1 LKPTILGLRLPRV
14 LAIAA
19 AISAVV
25 TFGLSLY
32 RAPFSFQ
39 VNIGSSISG
48 HAQVYYDIGKG
59 IREED
64 SSIVTVHQGAGRYRL
79 PLPSG
84 TYRGLRFDP
93 TDKGGNEIALSA
105 PRIIDRAGRLV
116 RKFPNQFAAIQ
127 EIDRMECGADLC
139 RLKTGRGTDSILSL
153 NLEAPFALVEN
164 PAIVWRQAARDFL
177 ACLVGIVA
185 ATLLTALLV
194 RKVSPRI
201 VEWTRAGWNWAIRRP
216 RHAVLAVALCS
227 TLLSCYPVIFF
238 GKSFV
243 SPNILGSGMLY
254 PTPPFVPGY
263 QDTDLEFSKG
273 ADTGAMLWQNLPYS
287 VIQSRALKQDH
298 ELPLWNR
305 YNSAGTPLLAQGLSM
320 FGDPLHTIVLIANG
334 AAWAWD
340 VKFIVAKIL
349 FCLALGLFVLRST
362 SYLPSALILTG
373 SSAFIGFFSF
383 RFDHPAFFS
392 MCYAPWLLLCWLE
405 ISRAQRPRAFAGW
418 TLGLILSSWAEL
430 NSGGVKEGYMLL
442 MSMHGAG
449 VLVFLMTAPAGD
461 RIRKLVY
468 LSFVGIAFVLLS
480 APIWLPFLET
490 LKNSWTAYDTTPAW
504 QIQPGLIL
512 GFFDE
517 IFYRAVNPEADAFN
531 PSANFLILL
540 GCLSS
545 AAYFKLLSRDRT
557 FVAILLASLPP
568 LALVFGIVPPALVSR
583 IPVLRNVGH
592 LDNTFSCVLIIQA
605 VVIAG
610 FGFKY
615 LSQKIG
621 RRGWR
626 SDCLVISFGF
636 LFLCALYLGLTQA
649 RQRAPDQF
657 DALGTHVTSGVFF
670 YLYALSI
677 ACALFAL
684 PLLFRL
690 LAQRPAT
697 TRVVVPLS
705 LICFAAIH
713 LRFGMHLKTEVAQ
726 IDDAV
731 VNPAVRVDL
740 QAPSPA
746 IDWLKAKRGGF
757 RTVGFGDTFF
767 PGYNGISG
775 LESVSGTD
783 PLQNTY
789 YRALLTSAQIPLL
802 WEWRWVAKTEGFDL
816 ILPFYNL
823 LNVRYFLKGI
833 DSTEV
838 RQPALSEVADLDVK
852 VFENAQAWPRAFYVD
867 RIARYDSTEQFVTMV
882 RSKSGA
888 PFAAIQESA
897 LPANGA
903 LSRMTGLPGS
913 QRVVSARDYIFTNNT
928 TTFTIDAPAAGIAVL
943 TETFLPDDFVVTLNG
958 SAASYFRINH
968 AFKGVLVPQAGTYTI
983 SFSYWPR
990 RFNLALLMAGC
1001 GALILTMWALALF
1014 RRKSAG
1020 SPSLFLGHESVR

>member
-1 LKPTILGLRLPRV
+1 MGLRLPRL
-14 LAIAA
+14 LAVAA

-25 TFGLSLY
+25 AFGLSLY

-48 HAQVYYDIGKG
+48 NAQVYYDIGRG

-64 SSIVTVHQGAGRYRL
+64 SSIVHVHQGAGRYRL

-105 PRIIDRAGRLV
+105 PRIIDRAGRMV

-127 EIDRMECGADLC
+127 EIDRLECGADLC
-139 RLKTGRGTDSILSL
+139 RLKTGRGTDSILSV

-164 PAIVWRQAARDFL
+164 PAIVWRQAARDFFV
-177 ACLVGIVA
+177 CLVGIVT
-185 ATLLTALLV
+185 ATLLIALLV
-194 RKVSPRI
+194 RRVSPLI
-201 VEWTRAGWNWAIRRP
+201 FEWTRAGWNWAIRRP
-216 RHAVLAVALCS
+216 GHAVLAVALCS

-392 MCYAPWLLLCWLE
+392 MCYAPWILLCWLE
-405 ISRAQRPRAFAGW
+405 ISRAQRPRVFAGW
-418 TLGLILSSWAEL
+418 ALGLILASWAEL

-449 VLVFLMTAPAGD
+449 ALVFLMTAPAGD

-480 APIWLPFLET
+480 TPIWLPFLET
-490 LKNSWTAYDTTPAW
+490 LKNSWTAYDTTPSW

-531 PSANFLILL
+531 PSANFFILL

-545 AAYFKLLSRDRT
+545 VAYFRLLLRDRL

-568 LALVFGIVPPALVSR
+568 LALVFGIVSPALVSR

-592 LDNTFSCVLIIQA
+592 LDNTFSCVLIIHA
-605 VVIAG
+605 IAIAG

-626 SDCLVISFGF
+626 SDYLVISFGF

-657 DALGTHVTSGVFF
+657 DALGTHVTPSLFSC
-670 YLYALSI
+670 LYALSI
-677 ACALFAL
+677 LSALLAL
-684 PLLFRL
+684 PLLGRL
-690 LAQRPAT
+690 LVRSPAT
-697 TRVVVPLS
+697 MRVVVPLS
-705 LICFAAIH
+705 LICVTLIH
-713 LRFGMHLKTEVAQ
+713 WRFGMHLKTDVAQ
-726 IDDAV
+726 IDDAI

-740 QAPSPA
+740 QAHSAA
-746 IDWLKAKRGGF
+746 IDWLKTKPGGF

-767 PGYNGISG
+767 PGYNGISAV
-775 LESVSGTD
+775 ESITGTD
-783 PLQNTY
+783 PLQNKY
-789 YRALLTSAQIPLL
+789 YRDLLTSARIPLQ
-802 WEWRWVAKTEGFDL
+802 WEWRWVAKMEGFDS
-816 ILPFYNL
+816 ILPFYSL
-823 LNVRYFLKGI
+823 LNVRYFLQGT

-838 RQPALSEVADLDVK
+838 RHPALSKVADLDVNIY
-852 VFENAQAWPRAFYVD
+852 ENIQAWPRAFYVD
-867 RIARYDSTEQFVTMV
+867 HIFKYDTTEQFVAMV
-882 RSKSGA
+882 RNKRGA
-888 PFAAIQESA
+888 PFAGIQDGVLAADST
-897 LPANGA
+897 
-903 LSRMTGLPGS
+903 LSSLISPSGT
-913 QRVVSARDYIFTNNT
+913 QQVVSARDYKFTNNT
-928 TTFTIDAPAAGIAVL
+928 TTFTVDAPAAGMAIL
-943 TETFLPDDFVVTLNG
+943 TEVFLPQDFVVTLNG
-958 SAASYFRINH
+958 SAVSYFRINH
-968 AFKGVLVPQAGTYTI
+968 AFKGVLVPRAGTYTI

-990 RFNLALLMAGC
+990 RFTMSLSMAALGMLVVIMG
-1001 GALILTMWALALF
+1001 GLLLF
-1014 RRKSAG
+1014 RNEKNASRLAPG
-1020 SPSLFLGHESVR
+1020 LEGAR

>member
-14 LAIAA
+14 LAVAA

-25 TFGLSLY
+25 AFGLSLY

-39 VNIGSSISG
+39 VNVGSSITG
-48 HAQVYYDIGKG
+48 HAQVYYDIGRG
-59 IREED
+59 IREGD

-79 PLPSG
+79 PLPGG
-84 TYRGLRFDP
+84 TYRALRFDP

-105 PRIIDRAGRLV
+105 PRIIDRAGRMV

-127 EIDRMECGADLC
+127 DIDRMECGADLC

-153 NLEAPFALVEN
+153 NLEAPFTLVEN
-164 PAIVWRQAARDFL
+164 PAIVWGQAARDFF

-185 ATLLTALLV
+185 ATLLAALLV
-194 RKVSPRI
+194 RKVSPLI
-201 VEWTRAGWNWAIRRP
+201 VEWSRAGWNWATRRP
-216 RHAVLAVALCS
+216 GRAVLAVALCS

-263 QDTDLEFSKG
+263 QDTDLEYSKG
-273 ADTGAMLWQNLPYS
+273 ADTGAMLWQNVPYAI
-287 VIQSRALKQDH
+287 IQSRALKQDH

-305 YNSAGTPLLAQGLSM
+305 YNSAGTSLLAQGLSM
-320 FGDPLHTIVLIANG
+320 FGDPLHTIVLVANG

-340 VKFIVAKIL
+340 LKFSVAKIL

-362 SYLPSALILTG
+362 SYLPSALILTV

-392 MCYAPWLLLCWLE
+392 MCYAPWILLCWLE
-405 ISRAQRPRAFAGW
+405 ISRAQRPRVFAGW
-418 TLGLILSSWAEL
+418 ALGLILSSWAEL

-442 MSMHGAG
+442 ISMHGAG
-449 VLVFLMTAPAGD
+449 ALVFIMTAPAGY
-461 RIRKLVY
+461 RVRKLVY
-468 LSFVGIAFVLLS
+468 LSSIGLAFILLS
-480 APIWLPFLET
+480 APIWLPFLDT
-490 LKNSWTAYDTTPAW
+490 LKNSWTAYDTTPSW
-504 QIQPGLIL
+504 QIQPALIL

-517 IFYRAVNPEADAFN
+517 IFYRAVNPQADAFN
-531 PSANFLILL
+531 PSANFLVLL
-540 GCLSS
+540 GCLSA
-545 AAYFKLLSRDRT
+545 AAYFKLLLRDRL
-557 FVAILLASLPP
+557 FVAILLAALPP

-605 VVIAG
+605 ITIAG
-610 FGFKY
+610 FGFRC
-615 LSQKIG
+615 LSQKIR

-626 SDCLVISFGF
+626 SDYLVISFGF

-657 DALGTHVTSGVFF
+657 DALGMHVTPSLFF
-670 YLYALSI
+670 YLYALS
-677 ACALFAL
+677 LVSVLLAL

-690 LAQRPAT
+690 MAQRPAT

-705 LICFAAIH
+705 LICFALLH
-713 LRFGMHLKTEVAQ
+713 WRFGMHLKTNVAQ

-740 QAPSPA
+740 KAPSPA
-746 IDWLKAKRGGF
+746 IDWLKGKPSGF

-775 LESVSGTD
+775 LESITGTD
-783 PLQNTY
+783 PLQNKY
-789 YRALLTSAQIPLL
+789 YRDLLTSAQIPLQ
-802 WEWRWVAKTEGFDL
+802 WEWRWVAKVEGFDS
-816 ILPFYNL
+816 ILPFYSL
-823 LNVRYFLKGI
+823 LNVRYFLQGS
-833 DSTEV
+833 DSTEA
-838 RQPALSEVADLDVK
+838 RHPALSKSADLDITIY
-852 VFENAQAWPRAFYVD
+852 ENTQAWPRAFYVD
-867 RIARYDSTEQFVTMV
+867 HIFKYDTTEQFVAMV
-882 RSKSGA
+882 RNRRGT
-888 PFAAIQESA
+888 PFAGIQESG
-897 LPANGA
+897 LPAGGT
-903 LSRMTGLPGS
+903 LSSIISQSGS
-913 QRVVSARDYIFTNNT
+913 QQVVSARDYKFTNNT
-928 TTFTIDAPAAGIAVL
+928 TTFTVDAPAAGMAIL
-943 TETFLPDDFVVTLNG
+943 TEVFLPQDFVVTLNG
-958 SAASYFRINH
+958 SVVSYFRVNH
-968 AFKGVLVPQAGTYTI
+968 AFKGVFVPKAGTYTI

-990 RFNLALLMAGC
+990 RFTMSLLMAALGL
-1001 GALILTMWALALF
+1001 LILIIGGLLLF
-1014 RRKSAG
+1014 RNEKSPPRLAPG
-1020 SPSLFLGHESVR
+1020 LEGAR